1 MFILMMKYVIFNL
14 RTTKSEDCENSCQ
27 IRNSN
32 DPEFRQILIKWVILN
47 CEFRHLL
54 KGRDCRKLMF
64 RKPSDVIVTTEVK
77 ARRHETTLAA
87 DTMVFK
93 KGCFPKDNVQTPVL
107 LIGLSL
113 VYLTSQLINY

>member
-1 MFILMMKYVIFNL
+1 
-14 RTTKSEDCENSCQ
+14 
-27 IRNSN
+27 
-32 DPEFRQILIKWVILN
+32 
-47 CEFRHLL
+47 
-54 KGRDCRKLMF
+54 MF

-77 ARRHETTLAA
+77 ARRHETTIAA